1 MKSTERV
8 FRHRKAAAD
17 KGRKRKEYL
26 VTDAEHFRIKRLLN
40 IVRQEES
47 KDGEG

>member
-8 FRHRKAAAD
+8 FRHRKAAAE

-26 VTDAEHFRIKRLLN
+26 VTDDEHLKVKDFIKSLRG
-40 IVRQEES
+40 Q
-47 KDGEG
+47 